1 MHFRFDLYLS
11 QTGLFSSSST
21 ALLMYGPVIRYPPRG
36 PIRTTEPCKTQL
48 PKQKSYWATSA
59 TNLNFGAHQHWP
71 LFHLAASHRKPK
83 QPQVSSPHHQSM
95 RRPRD
100 GRTGGRK
107 GGAATTASSRR
118 GRTPRSAALLPSSGN
133 LLPPPPDAAS
143 RGPMLPSQPSCA

>member
-1 MHFRFDLYLS
+1 
-11 QTGLFSSSST
+11 
-21 ALLMYGPVIRYPPRG
+21 MYGPVIRYPPRG

-118 GRTPRSAALLPSSGN
+118 GRTPRSR
-133 LLPPPPDAAS
+133 PPVI
-143 RGPMLPSQPSCA
+143 SCRHRLMQHPEVQCSHPNPRVHNCILVGVPTLFLVVG